1 MPTLRQALAQT
12 NAEEHNEAQARALE
26 ARMNAKYCAHTN
38 HSEAITHTCTD
49 TCTASLYRSARRE
62 LRQICLVQA
71 PATTNAILNLYL
83 TQHV

>member
-38 HSEAITHTCTD
+38 HSEAITHTHM
-49 TCTASLYRSARRE
+49 Y
-62 LRQICLVQA
+62 
-71 PATTNAILNLYL
+71 
-83 TQHV
+83 

>member
-38 HSEAITHTCTD
+38 HSKAITHTHTCTD
-49 TCTASLYRSARRE
+49 TASLPLA
-62 LRQICLVQA
+62 VQECPPRA
-71 PATTNAILNLYL
+71 PADLLGTGTRHN
-83 TQHV
+83 